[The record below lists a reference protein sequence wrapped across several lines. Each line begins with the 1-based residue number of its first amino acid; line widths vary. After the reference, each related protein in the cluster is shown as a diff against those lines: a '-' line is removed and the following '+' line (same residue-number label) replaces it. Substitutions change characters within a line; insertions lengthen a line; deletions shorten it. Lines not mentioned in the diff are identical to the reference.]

1 MTRHE
6 MHKLKKFLKDN
17 SKYVTFNSCFEELNS
32 TPLFKIVTPFF
43 DKLVPLIND
52 INNLP
57 TTDAKKYVLE
67 VLSDTGAISKF
78 IDRDSGKLT
87 RYTED
92 LEKLFKGRIKVAQNS
107 KIDKYPD
114 IDQVYFYEDGVWLF
128 ENFIDEW
135 KNTNGK
141 SITKLQETQNR
152 LYNFSENLL
161 FLNLMKN
168 ISFNRDKINFSRFLK
183 FDHPIY
189 VILSDYLDVDNDEE
203 LSVRK
208 ETVNLLIM
216 SLNDEQQI
224 NSTSNYLPEL
234 LDLLKYRNKW
244 IIKDGLPIIVDKL
257 IKQNQPERLL
267 TNLGSLSDD
276 FFNRLSLTDHFTT
289 SEEVKEF
296 EEQRDKLLDFLASR
310 DNIIPSAESQ
320 SEKNIISKILFDPRF
335 LELSDDKKAF
345 LLNKNNDNYVE
356 TMEKITNLLLKK
368 DESSDLNIMSL
379 DNAIPNITVSYIL
392 AADNE
397 TRDEIIKAI
406 NRIRKQ
412 LINGEVSS
420 SAYRIYLNL
429 LEPTSIN
436 IDEQVRKIR
445 AISKYFKNHSIEKLE
460 GDSYE
465 DVHTTSARRGVLDLI
480 KKTDSKKLIKQN
492 MKLLKTVD
500 SYSPEVLAK
509 IINNLE
515 KSQSMQHSKQI
526 VNYVQSPYF
535 ISLEEQQQLDF
546 LQKVSV
552 KTEELSNSEITV
564 TLPDSDL
571 LTEKLNRN
579 NGELLFR
586 NDDTDTKIMIKLKPK
601 N

>member
-1 MTRHE
+1 MTRFE
-6 MHKLKKFLKDN
+6 MYKLKKFLKDN
-17 SKYVTFNSCFEELNS
+17 SKYVTFNSCFEELKY

-52 INNLP
+52 INKLP

-87 RYTED
+87 RFTGGLVE
-92 LEKLFKGRIKVAQNS
+92 LFMGRIKIAQNS

-114 IDQVYFYEDGVWLF
+114 IDQVYFYKDGDWLF

-152 LYNFSENLL
+152 LYDFSKNLL
-161 FLNLMKN
+161 LLNLMEN
-168 ISFNRDKINFSRFLK
+168 IPFNRDKNNFSEFLK

-189 VILSDYLDVDNDEE
+189 VILSDYLDVDNDDE
-203 LSVRK
+203 LAVRK

-216 SLNDEQQI
+216 SLNAEQI
-224 NSTSNYLPEL
+224 NSTSSYLPEL
-234 LDLLKYRNKW
+234 LDLLKYRDKW
-244 IIKDGLPIIVDKL
+244 IIKDGLPIIIDKL
-257 IKQNQPERLL
+257 INQNQPERLL
-267 TNLGSLSDD
+267 TNLRPLSDN
-276 FFNRLSLTDHFTT
+276 FFNRLSLIDCFATP
-289 SEEVKEF
+289 EEEKEF
-296 EEQRDKLLDFLASR
+296 EKQRDKLLDFLASR
-310 DNIIPSAESQ
+310 DNIIPSFENQ
-320 SEKNIISKILFDPRF
+320 SEKYIIDEILFDPRF
-335 LELSDDKKAF
+335 LELSDDKKAW
-345 LLNKNNDNYVE
+345 LLKNIDDNYAE
-356 TMEKITNLLLKK
+356 AMEKIINLLLEK
-368 DESSDLNIMSL
+368 DEGNGLNIMSL
-379 DNAIPNITVSYIL
+379 DNGIPNITVSYIL
-392 AADNE
+392 ATDNE

-420 SAYRIYLNL
+420 SAYKIYLNL
-429 LEPTSIN
+429 LEPTSTN

-445 AISKYFKNHSIEKLE
+445 AISKYFKNHSIEKLA
-460 GDSYE
+460 
-465 DVHTTSARRGVLDLI
+465 DVRTTSARRGVLDLI

-571 LTEKLNRN
+571 LTENLNRN

-586 NDDTDTKIMIKLKPK
+586 NADTDTKIMIKLKPK